1 MNAGDLLKKVRD
13 KKAAAGLDLLL
24 IHCDL
29 YYEIDFSAGN
39 MGLIYVAES
48 AEEAGYRTDI
58 ITSHHLYSRSLEQTR
73 FEFIKMNPSIVGF
86 YTISDTFEMVRDF
99 AVQVK
104 QWLPNAIIIAGGP
117 LAAALGEKL
126 LENSCFDMICTG
138 EGEAA
143 IKILCDAIIKK
154 KGAISDAPGI
164 IYRENGKITR
174 GKHSTPLHNLDSL
187 PFPQSRFFAGQQV
200 FQVVSG
206 RGCPYKC
213 TFCFQAGH
221 GLKFRFRSAKNVV
234 DEITEK
240 LDTKNFVGFGLIDDV
255 FIMEPKR
262 CMEIALMLQEYRK
275 KTLMDFIFF
284 CQGRVNILDKN
295 PELIPALAKAGLA
308 KMQLGIESG
317 DPETLRLYKKGITV
331 DQVRRTIKAINKA
344 QSFLTVGGF
353 ILGGPFESEKTFKR
367 TLDLAVELIG
377 EAPGLFEA
385 SIGFMGAYP
394 GTEIAEH
401 PDKFGLKMME
411 KDFVRGSS
419 LADVQMTT
427 EALDVHRLREL
438 KKVFRQGTYEAMER
452 NLHRISWGLMRKH
465 YRWASVYRIFS
476 SWYYLFLD
484 KLTCIKN
491 YFRFLESPR
500 FRAFRQ
506 IPVED
511 LHRYRPTR
519 IQENR
524 DYTADGRIILPQSIT
539 SETLDSLEEILA
551 YELCSGK
558 LTVKEAVERFCE
570 ERNIKGEENEVFASI
585 FIPLFKKLDDTY
597 RILFCEF

>member
-1 MNAGDLLKKVRD
+1 MNAKDILKKVRE
-13 KKAAAGLDLLL
+13 KKAGAQLDLLL
-24 IHCDL
+24 VHCDL

-39 MGLIYVAES
+39 MGLIYIAGS
-48 AEEAGYRTDI
+48 AEEAGYRAEI
-58 ITSHHLYSRSLEQTR
+58 ITSHQLYNWSPAQTR

-99 AVQVK
+99 AKQVRE
-104 QWLPNAIIIAGGP
+104 WLPNTKIIAGGP
-117 LAAALGEKL
+117 LAAAMGEKL
-126 LENSCFDMICTG
+126 MENPCFDMVCTG

-143 IKILCDAIIKK
+143 VKILCDAIIKNN
-154 KGAISDAPGI
+154 GHISDAPGI
-164 IYRENGKITR
+164 IYREKDKIVH
-174 GKHSTPLHNLDSL
+174 GKHSSPLHNLDSL

-221 GLKFRFRSAKNVV
+221 GLKFRFRSAQNVV

-240 LDTKNFVGFGLIDDV
+240 LDTKKYVGFGLIDDV
-255 FIMEPKR
+255 FIMDPER

-295 PELIPALAKAGLA
+295 PDLIPALAKAGLA

-331 DQVRRTIKAINKA
+331 DQVRRTIQSVNKA

-353 ILGGPFESEKTFKR
+353 ILGGPFETEKTFTR
-367 TLDLAVELIG
+367 TLDLAEELIN

-385 SIGFMGAYP
+385 SIGYMGAYP
-394 GTEIAEH
+394 GTEIAEN
-401 PDKFGLKMME
+401 PEEFGLKLME

-419 LADVQMTT
+419 LADVQLTT
-427 EALDVHRLREL
+427 ETLDVHRLRKL
-438 KKVFRQGTYEAMER
+438 KQIFRQTTYEAMER

-465 YRWASVYRIFS
+465 YRWASDYRIFS

-484 KLTCIKN
+484 KLGCIKN

-506 IPVED
+506 IPPET
-511 LHRYRPTR
+511 LYRYRPTR

-524 DYTADGRIILPQSIT
+524 EYTSDGRIILPRSIT
-539 SETLDSLEEILA
+539 SDTLDSPEEILA

-585 FIPLFKKLDDTY
+585 FIPLFKKLDDSY
-597 RILFCEF
+597 RILFCEL

>member
-1 MNAGDLLKKVRD
+1 MKTEDILKKVRK
-13 KKAAAGLDLLL
+13 KKAGAKLDLLL
-24 IHCDL
+24 VHCDL

-39 MGLIYVAES
+39 MGLIYIAGS
-48 AEEAGYRTDI
+48 AEEAGFRADI
-58 ITSHHLYSRSLEQTR
+58 ITSHQLYNWTLEQTR
-73 FEFIKMNPSIVGF
+73 FEFIKMNPAIVGF

-99 AVQVK
+99 ARQVRE
-104 QWLPNAIIIAGGP
+104 WLPDTTILAGGP
-117 LAAALGEKL
+117 LAAALGEEL
-126 LENSCFDMICTG
+126 LSNSCFDIICTG
-138 EGEAA
+138 EGEVP
-143 IKILCDAIIKK
+143 IKVLCNAIIKK
-154 KGAISDAPGI
+154 KGNISDAPGV
-164 IYRENGKITR
+164 IYRVNDKIAYGKPAQPIY
-174 GKHSTPLHNLDSL
+174 NLDSL
-187 PFPQSRFFAGQQV
+187 PFPRSGFFAGQQV

-221 GLKFRFRSAKNVV
+221 GLEFRFRSAGNVV

-240 LDTKNFVGFGLIDDV
+240 LDTGNYAGFGLIDDV
-255 FIMEPKR
+255 FIMDPKR

-284 CQGRVNILDKN
+284 CQGRVNILDSH
-295 PELIPALAKAGLA
+295 PDLIPALAKAGLA

-317 DPETLRLYKKGITV
+317 DPETLKLYKKGITV
-331 DQVRRTIKAINKA
+331 DQVRRTIKLINKA
-344 QSFLTVGGF
+344 QSFITVGGF
-353 ILGGPFESEKTFKR
+353 ILGGPFETEKTFAR
-367 TLDLAVELIG
+367 TLDLAVELIE
-377 EAPGLFEA
+377 EAPGIFEA
-385 SIGFMGAYP
+385 SSGFMGAYP
-394 GTEIAEH
+394 GTEIAEN
-401 PDKFGLKMME
+401 PDKFGLNIAE
-411 KDFVRGSS
+411 RDFVKGSS
-419 LADVQMTT
+419 LGDVQMTT
-427 EALDVHRLREL
+427 DSLNVHRLREL
-438 KKVFRQGTYEAMER
+438 KKIFRQTTYEAMER

-465 YRWASVYRIFS
+465 YRWASAYRIFS
-476 SWYYLFLD
+476 SWYYLFLNN
-484 KLTCIKN
+484 LSCVKN

-506 IPVED
+506 IPTET

-524 DYTADGRIILPQSIT
+524 DYTSDGKIILPRSIT
-539 SETLDSLEEILA
+539 SDILDSPEEILA